1 MMESF
6 IGIMIAAMSLSALML
21 SIKSIEK
28 SYRFAGKH
36 SITQQEYEIINSAGI
51 NSESNLNLI
60 KGDIDNLPQS
70 Y

>member
-1 MMESF
+1 
-6 IGIMIAAMSLSALML
+6 MIAAMSLSALML